1 MPGRVWALPLFTI
14 RLWPA
19 SFAYK
24 LEPKLDNS
32 STFNLIPAHAFA
44 MVFYFT
50 STVVDPPVTLFM
62 GEDKHEN
69 ENLIR
74 WGWPEDVW

>member
-1 MPGRVWALPLFTI
+1 LSGLCGVRIVFV
-14 RLWPA
+14 
-19 SFAYK
+19 K
-24 LEPKLDNS
+24 
-32 STFNLIPAHAFA
+32 

-50 STVVDPPVTLFM
+50 SNIVDPPVTLFM

-69 ENLIR
+69 EELIR

>member
-1 MPGRVWALPLFTI
+1 MILDPPLLNVFI
-14 RLWPA
+14 
-19 SFAYK
+19 
-24 LEPKLDNS
+24 
-32 STFNLIPAHAFA
+32 

-50 STVVDPPVTLFM
+50 SNVVDPPVTLFM